1 MSQIRQAVEHYL
13 RVRRALGY
21 KLLVEGR
28 MLAQFTA
35 FLDQHGHD
43 HVTTTAALAWA
54 TAPVGADP
62 QWWAARL
69 TVVRGFARF
78 QASFDARTEIPPTD
92 LLRRTGQRRPAPY
105 LYSKQEITALLRAA
119 QGMRCPMRAATF
131 ESLIGLMASTG
142 MRTGEAMGLDRDH
155 VDLDG
160 GMLTVR
166 GTKFG
171 NYAERAVM
179 PRRRV
184 AGSGRPVR
192 AGWGACEGSA

>member
-1 MSQIRQAVEHYL
+1 MSQIRCAVEHYL

-28 MLAQFTA
+28 MRNQFAA
-35 FLDQHGHD
+35 FLEERGHD
-43 HVTTTAALAWA
+43 HVTMNTALEWA
-54 TAPVGADP
+54 ATPAGADP

-78 QASFDARTEIPPTD
+78 QASFDNSTEIPPTD
-92 LLRRTGQRRPAPY
+92 LFRRTGQRRPAPY
-105 LYSKQEITALLRAA
+105 LYSEQEITALLRAA
-119 QGMRCPMRAATF
+119 QGMRSPMRAATF
-131 ESLIGLMASTG
+131 ESFIGLMASTG
-142 MRTGEAMGLDRDH
+142 MRTGEALGLDRDH

-171 NYAERAVM
+171 NYADRAII
-179 PRRRV
+179 PRT
-184 AGSGRPVR
+184 
-192 AGWGACEGSA
+192 